1 MNQSNNQN
9 HDFSSVDALKKKL
22 DGKRPLD
29 TVLHNKIMQKFH
41 LDWTYNSNAIEGN
54 TLNYSETQFYLNFG
68 LTSKG
73 HPLSEYLEMKNHK
86 HALIY
91 LEEII
96 REKKPLTERLI
107 KDLHAMLFK
116 NNDEVEIQ
124 DERGKKIKVP
134 VLPGTYKKEDN
145 YVLLPDNTIKKYVSP
160 LKVVDE
166 MEKLIK
172 FYKDNQKKL
181 HPILLATEL
190 HAHFVSIH
198 PFVDGN
204 GRTARLI
211 MNIVLMQAGY
221 SPAIIQNEKKQDY
234 YDVLQSYDATGEVE
248 GFVSIIEQEVTRTL
262 QIMLNATE
270 GKMIFRTED
279 IKKRIEHFSKTMDAL
294 DKDVGKFAKKV
305 TREEKQEN
313 IKKVRDYLYKIAKE
327 KIGDSSSSNFRFG
340 IKYPNKISEII
351 LNKELIA
358 SIDSKNIVLDIRKI
372 KDGYDRWEWEDY
384 LDNEDG
390 SGFSVKLASKKG
402 FIPNGYCSFVIL
414 PTKYTLCVGYTIAIK
429 EMDSKEEDVLP
440 TSKSNKSMNFIQN
453 GVLWED
459 WNKQDLDNFF
469 NEVFDQFLSM
479 VQQEAERRRIRIEEK
494 HEK

>member
-9 HDFSSVDALKKKL
+9 HDFSSVDTLKKKL

-29 TVLHNKIMQKFH
+29 AVLHNKIMQKFH

-86 HALIY
+86 YALIY

-107 KDLHAMLFK
+107 KNLHAMLFK

-172 FYKDNQKKL
+172 FYEDNQKKL

-190 HAHFVSIH
+190 HARFVSIH

-234 YDVLQSYDATGEVE
+234 YDVLQAYDATGEVE

-262 QIMLNATE
+262 QIMLNAAE
-270 GKMIFRTED
+270 GKMIFETAD

-294 DKDVGKFAKKV
+294 DKDVGQFAKKV
-305 TREEKQEN
+305 TSEEKKES

-327 KIGDSSSSNFRFG
+327 KIGDFDSSNFSFG
-340 IKYPNKISEII
+340 IEYPRQVDEIP
-351 LNKELIA
+351 LSDELTNLVN
-358 SIDSKNIVLDIRKI
+358 SKNIILDVKNDD
-372 KDGYDRWEWEDY
+372 K
-384 LDNEDG
+384 
-390 SGFSVKLASKKG
+390 SAFSIILSSKKRRL
-402 FIPNGYCSFVIL
+402 IPNGFCSFAIL
-414 PTKYTLCVGYTIAIK
+414 STKYTLCVGYTIMVI
-429 EMDSKEEDVLP
+429 EMDSKEKEISLGF
-440 TSKSNKSMNFIQN
+440 KSGKNTGFIQN
-453 GVLWED
+453 GVIWED

-469 NEVFDQFLSM
+469 NEVFDQFLNM
-479 VQQEAERRRIRIEEK
+479 VQQEAEQRRIRIEEK
-494 HEK
+494 HKKRVDSPHLN